1 MSSEAIII
9 PFRSLR
15 DGKSRLSTVLEPLD
29 RSALNH
35 RMLFGVVRA
44 ALEVRSAPRVI
55 VITPDDDAIA
65 ELEGTF
71 DGKLTLLRQPDRE
84 RGLNAALSQATT
96 FALGRRSRTI
106 VVIPADLPLL
116 RANDIENLLRR
127 DAPVVVAPD
136 RHRSGTNGLMQ
147 RIDATHGEFVY
158 HFGPDSFR
166 LHLNE
171 AHRLG
176 LDAATAVAMGIS
188 FDLDTPSD
196 LSDLRLIDS
205 RDLVGERGVVACR

>member
-1 MSSEAIII
+1 MSSETIII

-15 DGKSRLSTVLEPLD
+15 DGKSRLSPVLNQLD
-29 RSALNH
+29 RTELNH
-35 RMLFGVVRA
+35 RMLSGVVTA
-44 ALEVRSAPRVI
+44 ALAVRSAPTVI
-55 VITPDDDAIA
+55 VITPDSQAVGL
-65 ELEGTF
+65 LEVEFEGR
-71 DGKLTLLRQPDRE
+71 LVLLEQSPARP
-84 RGLNAALSQATT
+84 GLNPALSQATT
-96 FALGRRSRTI
+96 YGISHGARTI

-116 RANDIENLLRR
+116 QASDIENLLRR

-147 RIDATHGEFVY
+147 RIDATHGSFVY
-158 HFGPDSFR
+158 HFGQNSFE
-166 LHLNE
+166 LHLDE

-196 LSDLRLIDS
+196 LSDLRFFDS
-205 RDLVGERGVVACR
+205 RDRIEERDTVASR